1 MAGRAP
7 LFLAQILGLLSPTS
21 GFAEAT
27 PATATVTITDDGTG
41 SALAPRSLGLS
52 FNTAI
57 TRLMTD

>member
-7 LFLAQILGLLSPTS
+7 LFLAQMLGLLSPTS

-52 FNTAI
+52 Y
-57 TRLMTD
+57 